1 MSWFV
6 DMETVEDMMKGLPFK
21 PLEPPEFTDPY
32 LAEKYEQYISSAFNG
47 ASYVIVIFYK
57 HKEDDNKNT
66 LHISVYSPKM
76 GIDKHFEVEKFQ
88 YGDHNKLK
96 NLMKKVLLS

>member
-1 MSWFV
+1 MSWFIDEALV
-6 DMETVEDMMKGLPFK
+6 ADMMKGLPFK
-21 PLEPPEFTDPY
+21 PLEHPEFIDPC
-32 LAEKYEQYISSAFNG
+32 LAKKYEQYISSAFNG
-47 ASYVIVIFYK
+47 TSYVIVVFYK

-66 LHISVYSPKM
+66 LHISVYSPKL

-96 NLMKKVLLS
+96 KLMKKVLLS